1 MKTNMK
7 FFFIFLIIIFYLHY
21 TNNKKYNELK
31 SYIFSKKEEF
41 KQLQENL
48 LKNENNR
55 TSDDLIYDHFDDVI
69 AVTNDELK
77 EAAQKA
83 HDDKTND
90 GEGEG
95 EGEGEGDGDVDG
107 DVDID
112 IDIDRFEDI
121 ENFGNFEVAKFED
134 IKNFGDLIKHAYYN
148 NDPFNHVKNV
158 ESFDDVIGVS
168 DSELKIAAQNAHTNV
183 DNDQPIS
190 TPQPVL
196 GCMDMTALNY
206 NPSASI
212 SDGKCKF
219 T

>member
-1 MKTNMK
+1 MK

-31 SYIFSKKEEF
+31 NYIFSKKEEF
-41 KQLQENL
+41 KQLQEDL

-69 AVTNDELK
+69 AVTDIELK
-77 EAAQKA
+77 EAAQNA
-83 HDDKTND
+83 HNDKTND
-90 GEGEG
+90 G
-95 EGEGEGDGDVDG
+95 DVEK
-107 DVDID
+107 I
-112 IDIDRFEDI
+112 EDI
-121 ENFGNFEVAKFED
+121 ENFG
-134 IKNFGDLIKHAYYN
+134 DLIRYAYYNYN
-148 NDPFNHVKNV
+148 NDPSNSVKNI

-168 DSELKIAAQNAHTNV
+168 DSELKVAAQNAHTDV

-206 NPSASI
+206 NPSASV